1 MNRVLNDVVNVVDG
15 VGDVVVGDEVI
26 VDVVE
31 VVGHCCLDVVDEVLR
46 IDVVDVDQ
54 SRFDKTM
61 KLIVV
66 IGMGQFVL
74 LAVGMSLNVFVVV
87 VDVVDVG
94 IEGVEMKMVM
104 VDVDYC

>member
-1 MNRVLNDVVNVVDG
+1 MMSHQDGGVSVEFADENMGVEVWVGVDG
-15 VGDVVVGDEVI
+15 DVGGDGG
-26 VDVVE
+26 D
-31 VVGHCCLDVVDEVLR
+31 
-46 IDVVDVDQ
+46 DVVDVDQ